1 MLLHHLNR
9 RTQAALDMWR
19 EMGDKASTPSTVVR
33 TTKAAKK
40 GADDRPSALLEASK
54 ESLAKAAAAPA
65 AAATVA
71 AK

>member
-40 GADDRPSALLEASK
+40 GADDRPSALSEASE